1 MRRYLRETTHAKLR
15 GSPQIAVSH
24 RQIYKQIIKN
34 TKDMTKI
41 IKEKKLVVKTITAKS
56 VASLNKQLAKLG
68 INEKSI
74 VHIVAEVRAINTLK
88 ETIIY

>member
-1 MRRYLRETTHAKLR
+1 MGGTRDFDCKYTNFLKYT
-15 GSPQIAVSH
+15 
-24 RQIYKQIIKN
+24 KN
-34 TKDMTKI
+34 MTRI

-74 VHIVAEVRAINTLK
+74 VHIVAEVRAINLLK
-88 ETIIY
+88 EVRIYT